1 MLVVMLSKDIRSR
14 PDWLDLD
21 GFVKK
26 NSNTTSKMLNYD
38 QPTEKRTQFI
48 RRTVQ
53 NSLPNKSKTTQNN
66 VNSTP
71 MQNEPTYSKFY
82 GQAPP

>member
-21 GFVKK
+21 TFVKK
-26 NSNTTSKMLNYD
+26 NSNPNSKILNYE
-38 QPTEKRTQFI
+38 QPTERRTQFI

-53 NSLPNKSKTTQNN
+53 HSLPNKNGTNKHNLNANPAQH
-66 VNSTP
+66 
-71 MQNEPTYSKFY
+71 
-82 GQAPP
+82 

>member
-1 MLVVMLSKDIRSR
+1 MLIVMLSKDIRSR

-26 NSNTTSKMLNYD
+26 NTGNSSGKMLTYERE
-38 QPTEKRTQFI
+38 EKRTQFI

-53 NSLPNKSKTTQNN
+53 NSLPNKNKINHNN
-66 VNSTP
+66 ISATP
-71 MQNEPTYSKFY
+71 LHN
-82 GQAPP
+82 